1 MTQAISEYISNAIS
15 GPDITQIDIFLK
27 LEQLK
32 YVTDVKPLY
41 LSME

>member
-1 MTQAISEYISNAIS
+1 MTHAISAYISKAIS
-15 GPDITQIDIFLK
+15 GPDIIGN

-41 LSME
+41 EPME